1 MENSLNSK
9 KYSDRYLIN
18 PTKLERLNHLSDTQ
32 SCNRTILGSSKTYE
46 EFKKS
51 KQLASQN

>member
-18 PTKLERLNHLSDTQ
+18 PTKLERLTHLSDTQ
-32 SCNRTILGSSKTYE
+32 SCNRTILGPSKTYE
-46 EFKKS
+46 EFKKAT
-51 KQLASQN
+51 KLASQN